1 MSISKKKSQSIF
13 TNEYQKTVV
22 LGEECCCKSA
32 VVRHGIIYHT
42 LQGMCSVAANVR
54 ASRSVT

>member
-1 MSISKKKSQSIF
+1 MLKNKVSRFF
-13 TNEYQKTVV
+13 TSEDQQTVV

-32 VVRHGIIYHT
+32 IVRHGIICHT
-42 LQGMCSVAANVR
+42 LQEMRSVAASVR